1 MYRKG
6 VVAEIQFPASR
17 LNDGAGEP
25 YWIDLTLD
33 EARRLL
39 DILSRRF
46 AGDASPT
53 QPVDTFELS

>member
-1 MYRKG
+1 MYRKN

-25 YWIDLTLD
+25 FWIDLTQD

-39 DILSRRF
+39 DLLSRRF
-46 AGDASPT
+46 ARDPSST
-53 QPVDTFELS
+53 QPVDTFALE